1 LPWSQ
6 QWRQRFEHRG
16 ERVAQRSGGAV
27 DAEVDED
34 EFADGAFDQGADR
47 GSVPDAHDEVAFLT
61 VQGVVEARRVL
72 IVFLGQRVWLQVSLP
87 RRRGSVTAYW
97 EWPPAVLLVAGPL
110 IETRADGSL
119 GKDVPAWLPL
129 EENTLV
135 TAR

>member
-72 IVFLGQRVWLQVSLP
+72 IALLG
-87 RRRGSVTAYW
+87 A
-97 EWPPAVLLVAGPL
+97 AGM
-110 IETRADGSL
+110 ASG
-119 GKDVPAWLPL
+119 VPAASARVGDGLLGMAARCPVGGW
-129 EENTLV
+129 
-135 TAR
+135 TAD